1 MPKFVVCDDT
11 DLTWFSKK
19 ARASIQEKNAA
30 FKNYRNNSSA
40 IDFKCRLKYL
50 QVCLTVSIEDGKEK
64 YCHNTVNKL
73 MGAQKNSKVY
83 CSLYMFPEW
92 KKGNIVPI
100 QKRATANP

>member
-19 ARASIQEKNAA
+19 ARASIQEKNTA

-64 YCHNTVNKL
+64 YRHNTVNKL
-73 MGAQKNSKVY
+73 MGAQKNSKLY
-83 CSLYMFPEW
+83 CSL
-92 KKGNIVPI
+92 
-100 QKRATANP
+100 T